1 MAAMKRLQPLSI
13 SRRAAVATLRGA
25 CMAWLGL
32 ASAGAAMA
40 QAEPVAANGLVVSA
54 DGTYV
59 TDERLKLIWARC
71 VEGMAWDGKTCTG
84 KPLMLDRA
92 EARARA
98 VERWKAEGVNWR
110 LPRVPELQRLFNKSA
125 QPPGLDLTVFPA
137 APLDWH
143 WTSTSDVK
151 SAQQNQYAYGNAMQS
166 RTGSTV
172 NQISY
177 LHGWAVHM
185 RTGESRKDVSKDA
198 KLPVRLVRP
207 LPVEP

>member
-1 MAAMKRLQPLSI
+1 
-13 SRRAAVATLRGA
+13 
-25 CMAWLGL
+25 
-32 ASAGAAMA
+32 
-40 QAEPVAANGLVVSA
+40 
-54 DGTYV
+54 
-59 TDERLKLIWARC
+59 
-71 VEGMAWDGKTCTG
+71 
-84 KPLMLDRA
+84 MLDRA

-143 WTSTSDVK
+143 LDIDLRREVGAAKPIRLWQRDAEPHRQHGQPDVVF
-151 SAQQNQYAYGNAMQS
+151 AWLGGEPA
-166 RTGSTV
+166 
-172 NQISY
+172 
-177 LHGWAVHM
+177 H
-185 RTGESRKDVSKDA
+185 GESRKDVSKDA

>member
-1 MAAMKRLQPLSI
+1 MKRLQPLSI

-32 ASAGAAMA
+32 ASAGGAIA

-92 EARARA
+92 GARARA

-137 APLDWH
+137 APLDWT

-172 NQISY
+172 NQMSY